1 MPTWAPKFRSWLVGQ
16 RRLVTSE
23 VTVGYFGSWLPKKT
37 GSTPYAGMSSTLT
50 IITDAETEPPE
61 FDLAVE
67 EVYQVGAPT
76 VCVCAATCTRMM
88 LLMPTPEFDFV
99 PIPQT
104 HGMWSAEYDTKR
116 AVT

>member
-1 MPTWAPKFRSWLVGQ
+1 
-16 RRLVTSE
+16 
-23 VTVGYFGSWLPKKT
+23 
-37 GSTPYAGMSSTLT
+37 MSSTLT

-104 HGMWSAEYDTKR
+104 HGMRSAEYDTKR